1 VILEQDPNNFRSSHQ
16 AGIAYGYAVEE
27 ILHRYDATGLQPCTP
42 SVATRIAYHRRQH
55 FMQLGI
61 IRHLTSWGLLYR
73 ILRANFDG
81 MMSDAVPNPPLPMPG
96 DGEGAYLV
104 GRRVTSL
111 EPEHGMVKVGFITSD
126 GEEGFLYADLVI
138 GADGVHSTIRNL
150 VHAQVTKE
158 YSGYVAW
165 RGTICECELVPATAL
180 YFADRTSLN
189 FLSDTYVVS

>member
-1 VILEQDPNNFRSSHQ
+1 
-16 AGIAYGYAVEE
+16 
-27 ILHRYDATGLQPCTP
+27 
-42 SVATRIAYHRRQH
+42 
-55 FMQLGI
+55 MQLGI